1 MLFSADLDASG
12 VEVSDVG
19 ASSCGLRAPCP
30 VGGIA
35 PPGIGL
41 TVPDRKTTF
50 TLYVAPLFDCLTIVH
65 PRLERTCNCYFN
77 SIALALGINTSAH
90 IEY

>member
-1 MLFSADLDASG
+1 MPFSAGVVTSG
-12 VEVSDVG
+12 VDVSDVD
-19 ASSCGLRAPCP
+19 ASSCGLRASCP

-35 PPGIGL
+35 SPGIGL

-50 TLYVAPLFDCLTIVH
+50 TLYVAPLFDCLKIVH

-77 SIALALGINTSAH
+77 SIGW
-90 IEY
+90 E